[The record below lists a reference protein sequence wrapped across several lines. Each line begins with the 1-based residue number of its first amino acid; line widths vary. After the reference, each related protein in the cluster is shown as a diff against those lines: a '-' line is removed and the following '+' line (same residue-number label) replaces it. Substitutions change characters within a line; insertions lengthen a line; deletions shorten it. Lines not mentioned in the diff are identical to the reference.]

1 MEGRQDPFYYIPSIV
16 ELEKKV
22 RRISTLRLKDFII
35 AISSGATPSVKEE
48 EKFYSDEVN
57 GVPFIRVQNLSPT
70 NELMLSDLRYINQE
84 THQKYLNR
92 SQIKGGDLLVKIT
105 GVGRMA
111 VSSVVPEGFEGNT
124 NQHLVVVKT
133 KDFETSEVLATFL
146 NTDIGE
152 KLASRRATGGTRPA
166 LDYSALKSI
175 PIVFKPEI
183 IETIKKAVVAK
194 RAKEAEAKS
203 LLDGIDG
210 YLLERLGIETPA
222 ANDEKKSFFTR
233 ASKLSGDR
241 FDPFYHKTEFE
252 GFENALVNSTYDLEK
267 IGKLCFDVRG
277 VTYSAADEATEGKK
291 ILRANNINLRANEL
305 DLSNIRYIRA
315 DFEISDEQLLRKN
328 DIFMCAAS
336 GSKEHSGKV
345 AFIEQDTDF
354 YFGGFMMV
362 LRSLENV
369 MPKYLFEILASAIFR
384 KFLMKILGGTNINNL
399 NFSMFKSYQIPLPPL
414 EIQEE
419 IAAHIQSIRERAKD
433 LEREAQAEVERA
445 KAEVEQMI
453 LGEVAA
459 GAECVR

>member
-16 ELEKKV
+16 ELEKKI
-22 RRISTLRLKDFII
+22 RKLSTLRLRDFII

-48 EKFYSDEVN
+48 EKFYSDELN

-70 NELMLSDLRYINQE
+70 NELMLNDLRYINQE

-124 NQHLVVVKT
+124 NQHLVVIKT
-133 KDFETSEVLATFL
+133 KDYETSGILATFL

-183 IETIKKAVVAK
+183 IEIVKKAVIAK

-203 LLDGIDG
+203 LLDGIDA

-222 ANDEKKSFFTR
+222 AADTKKTFFAR
-233 ASKLSGDR
+233 ASKLSGGR
-241 FDPFYHKTEFE
+241 FDPFYHKAEFE
-252 GFENALVNSTYDLEK
+252 KNTEAVKNGKYESKPLKQIVQRLIKGNLPKDEEKGGANKVVQINSISENGHIDTTDLLTAKDIFTPEQKMLRDDILVVITGAT
-267 IGKLCFDVRG
+267 IGKIAIWEKDGEDYFLG
-277 VTYSAADEATEGKK
+277 G
-291 ILRANNINLRANEL
+291 
-305 DLSNIRYIRA
+305 
-315 DFEISDEQLLRKN
+315 
-328 DIFMCAAS
+328 DIVKFQC
-336 GSKEHSGKV
+336 
-345 AFIEQDTDF
+345 
-354 YFGGFMMV
+354 
-362 LRSLENV
+362 LENV
-369 MPKYLFEILASAIFR
+369 NPYFIFAWLRSHNSQTEIKRNITGATNGHLSPNDVGNILIPFPK
-384 KFLMKILGGTNINNL
+384 
-399 NFSMFKSYQIPLPPL
+399 P

-419 IAAHIQSIRERAKD
+419 IAAHIQSIRTRAKE
-433 LEREAQAEVERA
+433 LERVAHGEVERA
-445 KAEVEQMI
+445 KREVERMI
-453 LGEVAA
+453 LGEVSA
-459 GAECVR
+459 GA